1 MSLVMSAKSQAPRE
15 AQVDTCTFPSPSP
28 FIFAAS
34 FYTRFLRRTTYSYS
48 LPHLTTLRVIE
59 PLTVPQV
66 LLVVALKYF
75 PSEIPER
82 VERGVMNATWSRIRI
97 LGACLAW
104 GYLLYWLEMS
114 IRSGREARDGKRRR
128 RRISQRPPPLF
139 CFPPPSFIY
148 NCTMM
153 FIL

>member
-1 MSLVMSAKSQAPRE
+1 VEDAAQNKYSGINAVFLHRPSAVER
-15 AQVDTCTFPSPSP
+15 
-28 FIFAAS
+28 
-34 FYTRFLRRTTYSYS
+34 
-48 LPHLTTLRVIE
+48 
-59 PLTVPQV
+59 V

-114 IRSGREARDGKRRR
+114 IRSGREARDGGDMCLYEDVDTSVEQAAKRVATADREASPVPIVAQLWKDTKR
-128 RRISQRPPPLF
+128 VITKIF
-139 CFPPPSFIY
+139 
-148 NCTMM
+148 
-153 FIL
+153 

>member
-34 FYTRFLRRTTYSYS
+34 YTRFPRRTTYSYS

-128 RRISQRPPPLF
+128 RRISQRPSL
-139 CFPPPSFIY
+139 CFVSLHLPSS
-148 NCTMM
+148 TTVR
-153 FIL
+153 